1 MKKRWIFMTLSLLLV
16 TNLLTFYFSKKDS
29 VFSNSLTGKQAIK
42 MEYLKEFIKKNYLG
56 EVDEGKF
63 YEGQLKGIV
72 ASLGDPYSE
81 YYSKEEMQELMDF
94 TSASFYGVGIV
105 LSPGEDNRITVVSAI
120 KGSPADQAGLSAG
133 DKIIKINGK
142 DFMGDQLTKA
152 VEEIKGKEN
161 TKVQIQ
167 VLKSDSN
174 KLEDYQLERK
184 KISVDTVIS
193 KKLDQDI
200 GYIGITQFSD
210 HTSKEFD
217 QHLNKLQKQGIKGLI
232 LDLRGNPGGYM
243 DAATA
248 IADTLLPQGT
258 IVTAKNRAGK
268 LVENVQSDNRALN
281 LPMVVVMNKG
291 SASASEIL
299 AGALK
304 DHKKATLVGETSYGK
319 GVIQIVKTFPKG
331 DGLKLTVAEYF
342 TPNGVS
348 IDKKGIQPDVQIKLP
363 ENIKGIGLDYLE
375 TDSQL
380 NKAREIL
387 KDKI

>member
-1 MKKRWIFMTLSLLLV
+1 MKKRWTFMTLSLLLV
-16 TNLLTFYFSKKDS
+16 TNLFTFYISNRGT
-29 VFSNSLTGKQAIK
+29 VFSNSLTGQQAIK
-42 MEYLKEFIKKNYLG
+42 MEYLKEFIKKNYLRK
-56 EVDEGKF
+56 VDESKF

-105 LSPGEDNRITVVSAI
+105 LSPGADNKITVVSAI

-133 DKIIKINGK
+133 DKIIKVNGK
-142 DFMGDQLTKA
+142 DFAGDQLTKA
-152 VEEIKGKEN
+152 VKEIKGKEN
-161 TKVQIQ
+161 TKVQLQ
-167 VLKSDSN
+167 VLKAGSN

-184 KISVDTVIS
+184 KISLDTVIS
-193 KKLDQDI
+193 KKLDQDM

-210 HTSKEFD
+210 HTAKEFN
-217 QHLNKLQKQGIKGLI
+217 QHLNKLQRQGIKSLI
-232 LDLRGNPGGYM
+232 LDLRRNPGGYM
-243 DAATA
+243 DAATE
-248 IADTLLPQGT
+248 IADSLLPQGT
-258 IVTAKNRAGK
+258 IVTAKNRDGK
-268 LVENVQSDNRALN
+268 LVENVQSDPRAVN
-281 LPMVVVMNKG
+281 LPMVVIINKG

-304 DHKKATLVGETSYGK
+304 DHKKATLVGEGSYGK
-319 GVIQIVKTFPKG
+319 GVIQIVKKFPKG

-348 IDKKGIQPDVQIKLP
+348 IDKKGIQPDIKVKLP
-363 ENIKGIGLDYLE
+363 ENVKGIGLDYLK

-387 KDKI
+387 KNKV

>member
-1 MKKRWIFMTLSLLLV
+1 MKKRWVLMTLSLLLV
-16 TNLLTFYFSKKDS
+16 TNLFTFYISNKGT
-29 VFSNSLTGKQAIK
+29 VFSNSLTGQQAIK
-42 MEYLKEFIKKNYLG
+42 MEYLKEFIKKNYLRK
-56 EVDEGKF
+56 VDESKF

-105 LSPGEDNRITVVSAI
+105 LSPGEDNKITVVSAI

-133 DKIIKINGK
+133 DKIIKVNRK
-142 DFMGDQLTKA
+142 DFAGDQLTKA
-152 VEEIKGKEN
+152 VKEIKGKEN
-161 TKVQIQ
+161 TKVQLQ
-167 VLKSDSN
+167 VLKAGSN

-184 KISVDTVIS
+184 KISIDTVIS
-193 KKLDQDI
+193 KKLDQDM

-210 HTSKEFD
+210 HTAKEFN
-217 QHLNKLQKQGIKGLI
+217 QHLNKLQRQGIKSLI

-243 DAATA
+243 DAATE
-248 IADTLLPQGT
+248 IADSLLPQGT
-258 IVTAKNRAGK
+258 IVTAKNRDGK
-268 LVENVQSDNRALN
+268 LVENVQSDPRAVN
-281 LPMVVVMNKG
+281 LPMAVIINKG

-304 DHKKATLVGETSYGK
+304 DHKKATLVGEGSYGK
-319 GVIQIVKTFPKG
+319 GVIQIVKKFPKG

-348 IDKKGIQPDVQIKLP
+348 IDKKGIQPDVKVKLP
-363 ENIKGIGLDYLE
+363 ENVKGIGLDYLK

-387 KDKI
+387 KNKV

>member
-1 MKKRWIFMTLSLLLV
+1 MKKRWVFMTLSLLLV
-16 TNLLTFYFSKKDS
+16 TNLFTFYISNKGT
-29 VFSNSLTGKQAIK
+29 VFSNSLTGQQAIK
-42 MEYLKEFIKKNYLG
+42 MEYLKEFIKKNYLRK
-56 EVDEGKF
+56 VDESKF

-105 LSPGEDNRITVVSAI
+105 LSPGEDNKITVVSAI

-133 DKIIKINGK
+133 DKIIKVNGK
-142 DFMGDQLTKA
+142 DFAGDQLTKA
-152 VEEIKGKEN
+152 VKEIKGKEN
-161 TKVQIQ
+161 TKVQLQ
-167 VLKSDSN
+167 VLKAGSN
-174 KLEDYQLERK
+174 KLEDCQLERK
-184 KISVDTVIS
+184 KISIDTVIS
-193 KKLDQDI
+193 KKLDQDM

-210 HTSKEFD
+210 HTAKEFN
-217 QHLNKLQKQGIKGLI
+217 QHLNKLQRQGIKSLI

-243 DAATA
+243 DAATE
-248 IADTLLPQGT
+248 IADSLLPQGT
-258 IVTAKNRAGK
+258 IVTAKNRDGK
-268 LVENVQSDNRALN
+268 LVENVQSDPRAVN
-281 LPMVVVMNKG
+281 LPIAVIINKG

-304 DHKKATLVGETSYGK
+304 DHKKATLVGEGSYGK
-319 GVIQIVKTFPKG
+319 GVIQIVKKFPKG

-348 IDKKGIQPDVQIKLP
+348 IDKKGIQPDVKVKLP
-363 ENIKGIGLDYLE
+363 ENVKGIGLDYLK

-387 KDKI
+387 KNKV

>member
-1 MKKRWIFMTLSLLLV
+1 MKKRWVFMTLSLLLV
-16 TNLLTFYFSKKDS
+16 TNLFTFYISNRGT
-29 VFSNSLTGKQAIK
+29 VFSNSLTGQQAIK
-42 MEYLKEFIKKNYLG
+42 MEYLKEFIKKNYLRK
-56 EVDEGKF
+56 VDESKF

-105 LSPGEDNRITVVSAI
+105 LSPGEDNKITVVSAI

-133 DKIIKINGK
+133 DKIIKVNGK
-142 DFMGDQLTKA
+142 DFAGDQLTKA
-152 VEEIKGKEN
+152 VKEIKGKEN
-161 TKVQIQ
+161 TKVQLQ
-167 VLKSDSN
+167 VLKAGSN

-184 KISVDTVIS
+184 KISIDTVIS
-193 KKLDQDI
+193 KKLDQDM

-210 HTSKEFD
+210 HTAKEFN
-217 QHLNKLQKQGIKGLI
+217 QHLNKLQRQGIKSLI

-243 DAATA
+243 DTATE
-248 IADTLLPQGT
+248 IADSLLPQGT
-258 IVTAKNRAGK
+258 IVTAKNRDGK
-268 LVENVQSDNRALN
+268 LVENVQSDPRAVN
-281 LPMVVVMNKG
+281 LPMVVIINKG

-304 DHKKATLVGETSYGK
+304 DHKKATLIGEGSYGK
-319 GVIQIVKTFPKG
+319 GVIQIVKKFPKG

-348 IDKKGIQPDVQIKLP
+348 IDKKGIQPDVKVKLP
-363 ENIKGIGLDYLE
+363 ENVKGIGLDYLK

-387 KDKI
+387 KNKV